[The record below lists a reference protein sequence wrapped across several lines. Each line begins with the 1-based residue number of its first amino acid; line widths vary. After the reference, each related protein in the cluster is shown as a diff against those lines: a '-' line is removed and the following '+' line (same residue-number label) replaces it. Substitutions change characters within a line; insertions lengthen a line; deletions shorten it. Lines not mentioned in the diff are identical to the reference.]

1 MSGFIIDLSNVR
13 EFSNLSAFPNGWYAA
28 RVVKGETGLDDDA
41 NPRLEFTFE
50 IFSEQHGS
58 ATISQRITQKQ
69 DFIMLPLWLA
79 VNDMTREEFD
89 AMDEEARK
97 NVRVDPDSLVDG
109 EILLHLGER
118 KGNKPKPDGT
128 YPIYKNITS
137 PFFAPISRWSEL
149 NDAGLIQ

>member
-1 MSGFIIDLSNVR
+1 MSFSIDLSNVR
-13 EFSNLSAFPNGWYAA
+13 EFVNLRAFPNGWYAA
-28 RVVKGETGLDDDA
+28 RIAEGKTELDDDA
-41 NPRLEFTFE
+41 NPRLQFTFE
-50 IFSEQHGS
+50 IFSEAHGN
-58 ATISQRITQKQ
+58 ATINQRITQKQ

-97 NVRVDPDSLVDG
+97 DVRVDPDSLVDG

-118 KGNKPKPDGT
+118 KGNEPKPDGT

-137 PFFAPISRWSEL
+137 PFFAPMSRWSEL
-149 NDAGLIQ
+149 SDAGLIQ